1 MLQVYDD
8 ATVGLEA
15 FSRIAPAVPIIANVV
30 ISKNLFQVLT
40 ASTGG
45 RLQYSIYEKY
55 LIGLER
61 YLYCDFI
68 SCNVHIIF
76 TV

>member
-1 MLQVYDD
+1 MQVDED

-15 FSRIAPAVPIIANVV
+15 FSRIAPAVSIIANVV

-40 ASTGG
+40 ASTGD
-45 RLQYSIYEKY
+45 RLQYSVYEKY

-61 YLYCDFI
+61 
-68 SCNVHIIF
+68 
-76 TV
+76 